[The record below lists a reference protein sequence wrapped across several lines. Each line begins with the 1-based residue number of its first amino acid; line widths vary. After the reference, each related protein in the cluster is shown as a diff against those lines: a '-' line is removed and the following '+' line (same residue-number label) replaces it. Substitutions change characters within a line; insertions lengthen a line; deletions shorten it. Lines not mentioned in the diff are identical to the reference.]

1 MDRMASVQPPRPG
14 FGASRLTLALAALVL
29 ASTGCSDLLGT
40 GEDRIEANFDTW
52 RSERP
57 ALYQF
62 TYQRVCFCPGP
73 EPVVITVDGDSV
85 IHVSVKDGD
94 GPPAGTLSDYPTI
107 EGLFEQLRE
116 WRDRDPYREEMEF
129 HDGLGYPTDV
139 FFDFEERVA
148 DEEMGFRVRD
158 LRAMERLEG

>member
-1 MDRMASVQPPRPG
+1 MDRMASDQTARPG
-14 FGASRLTLALAALVL
+14 FGAPQLALAITTLVL

-40 GEDRIEANFDTW
+40 GEDRVESNFETW

-62 TYQRVCFCPGP
+62 TYQRVCFCAAI
-73 EPVVITVDGDSV
+73 ESVVITVDGDSV
-85 IHVSVKDGD
+85 SQVSLEEGD
-94 GPPAGTLSDYPTI
+94 GTPAGTISDYPTI
-107 EGLFEQLRE
+107 DDLFEQLRE

-158 LRAMERLEG
+158 LRAMERLEE